1 MKRIATLVSLLVCT
15 SAFANPLSNTSPQS
29 FWQDIEESA
38 LPIEQQIKQLKSRGL
53 QLDKQPL
60 KRRTLSLDENSFRQ
74 LLFSTNNSSFADGSS
89 ARSFRSK
96 QAQIEIDLPL
106 PNGEFV
112 RLQVVDSPVLSEEL
126 ALSHPE
132 IKTWRVVG
140 VDDPAISGRM
150 DFTEKGFH
158 GMLIMADGET
168 IFIDPDKS
176 QSNTYHSL
184 SKRENAAHF
193 NLDFN
198 CDVHGEHSVLSKTE
212 TRQLSAKTLKIK
224 ELAQIP
230 AKKLITYKLA
240 IASTAEFTAKLGG
253 KSLAYS
259 SIVTTVNRVN
269 EIYQRDIGIKLQL
282 VTGEQFVYTNATTD
296 PYTNGDTR
304 SLINENSRNLAN
316 NFGVD
321 NFDIGHVFAQGSL
334 GGLAYVGVA
343 CADAARISDPDNP
356 GQTIILNGIKGGGAT
371 GITDPQG
378 EIFSVDFVS
387 HEIGHQLGAH
397 HTFNSTKQYC
407 GGGGRS
413 SEAAVEPGSGS
424 TIMAYSGLCDTDN
437 LQNDADAM
445 FHWKS
450 IEQINDYTRVAD
462 PAGYTNG
469 SDCGVRTS
477 TGQQLVV
484 DAGGDNAIPLNTP
497 FLLDGAAAGVN
508 ASYTWDQIDI
518 GTASVVDDDRGN
530 NAIIRALL
538 PRANPDR
545 YIPRLSDLFAGTNTL
560 GESLPQTVRD
570 VNFAFVVRDGNGG
583 IGADFK
589 KISTKSTTGF
599 SVTSQSNNQ
608 TLSTTQTINVN
619 WNVGGT
625 NAAPINCNKV
635 DIQLLRVNGV
645 KNMLLADTNNDGS
658 EQFDIPSSTPVMTD
672 ARIMV
677 ACSNQ
682 PFFQISAGNIAIQQS
697 VDNTAPVITITGSTN
712 IEIVKGLSYTDA
724 GATATDDF
732 DSIVSV
738 ITTGIVDTTTL
749 DTYTITYTAT
759 DNAGNTATAT
769 RTVTVIPDT
778 VAPVITLNGLRNI
791 SVYQGVNYND
801 AGATVSDNVDVN
813 IVASS
818 AGTVDTSVLDVYVIT
833 FSAIDAA
840 GNNAIPVTRTITVI
854 ADTIAP
860 VITLNDTSTVEIF
873 VGTNYTDAG
882 ATALDNVDGLVT
894 VSSSGAVDTTI
905 SGSYEITY
913 RAVDNAGNT
922 TVLKR
927 TVNVIADTLAP
938 MISLNGNANIDIIKG
953 LSYVEAGAT
962 ATDNK
967 DGSVA
972 VSISG
977 TVDTSVLDTY
987 TITYTAIDQ
996 AGNSTAV
1003 TRTVKVVA
1011 DTGAPIITLNGDSVV
1026 RILQGSTYVDAG
1038 ASAVD
1043 SIDGQVSVITEGVD
1057 GVDTSVVGNYTIV
1070 YTAVDSSGNTATKA
1084 RVVIVEADSGNK
1096 QSTSNDS
1103 GGGSFGLLLLPLM
1116 MLGLRR
1122 RLLNS
1127 K

>member
-1 MKRIATLVSLLVCT
+1 MLV
-15 SAFANPLSNTSPQS
+15 
-29 FWQDIEESA
+29 
-38 LPIEQQIKQLKSRGL
+38 
-53 QLDKQPL
+53 
-60 KRRTLSLDENSFRQ
+60 
-74 LLFSTNNSSFADGSS
+74 
-89 ARSFRSK
+89 
-96 QAQIEIDLPL
+96 
-106 PNGEFV
+106 
-112 RLQVVDSPVLSEEL
+112 
-126 ALSHPE
+126 
-132 IKTWRVVG
+132 
-140 VDDPAISGRM
+140 
-150 DFTEKGFH
+150 
-158 GMLIMADGET
+158 MADGET
-168 IFIDPDKS
+168 IIIDPDKS

-198 CDVHGEHSVLSKTE
+198 CDVHGEHSVLSNAK
-212 TRQLSAKTLKIK
+212 TRQLSAKTLKVK

-259 SIVTTVNRVN
+259 SIVTTINRVN
-269 EIYQRDIGIKLQL
+269 EIYQRDIGIKLEL
-282 VTGEQFVYTNATTD
+282 VTGEQFVYTDASTD

-316 NFGVD
+316 NYGVA

-343 CADAARISDPDNP
+343 CADSARISDPDNP
-356 GQTIILNGIKGGGAT
+356 SQTIILNGIKGGGAT
-371 GITDPQG
+371 GIIDPQG

-413 SEAAVEPGSGS
+413 STAAVEPGSGS

-450 IEQINDYTRVAD
+450 IEQINNYTRVAD
-462 PAGYTNG
+462 PAGYSNG
-469 SDCGVRTS
+469 SSCGVRTS

-484 DAGGDNAIPLNTP
+484 DAGGDSIIPLNTP
-497 FLLDGAAAGVN
+497 FLLDGVAAGIN

-518 GTASVVDDDRGN
+518 GTASVVDDDRGD

-538 PRANPDR
+538 PSANPDR

-583 IGADFK
+583 IGSDFK

-608 TLSTTQTINVN
+608 TLSTLQTINVN

-677 ACSNQ
+677 ACSSQ
-682 PFFQISAGNIAIQQS
+682 PFFQISAGNITIQQA
-697 VDNTAPVITITGSTN
+697 VDNTAPVITITGSNN
-712 IEIVKGLSYTDA
+712 IEIVKGQTYTDA
-724 GATATDDF
+724 GATATDNF

-738 ITTGIVDTTTL
+738 ITI
-749 DTYTITYTAT
+749 
-759 DNAGNTATAT
+759 
-769 RTVTVIPDT
+769 
-778 VAPVITLNGLRNI
+778 
-791 SVYQGVNYND
+791 
-801 AGATVSDNVDVN
+801 
-813 IVASS
+813 
-818 AGTVDTSVLDVYVIT
+818 GTVDTSVLGVYAIT
-833 FSAIDAA
+833 YSAIDAA

-860 VITLNDTSTVEIF
+860 VITLNDASTVEVF

-882 ATALDNVDGLVT
+882 ATALDNLDGVVT
-894 VSSSGAVDTTI
+894 VSSVGTVDTTTT
-905 SGSYEITY
+905 GSYEITY
-913 RAVDNAGNT
+913 TATDNAGNT
-922 TVLKR
+922 TVVKR
-927 TVNVIADTLAP
+927 TVNVITDTLAP
-938 MISLNGNANIDIIKG
+938 VISLNGSANIDIIKG

-977 TVDTSVLDTY
+977 IVDTSVLNTY

-996 AGNSTAV
+996 AGNSTSV
-1003 TRTVKVVA
+1003 TRIVNVVA
-1011 DTGAPIITLNGDSVV
+1011 DTGAPIITLNGDNVV
-1026 RILQGSTYVDAG
+1026 RILQSSTYIDAG

-1043 SIDGQVSVITEGVD
+1043 SIDGQVSIITEGVD
-1057 GVDTSVVGNYTIV
+1057 NVDTAVVGNYTIV
-1070 YTAVDSSGNTATKA
+1070 YKAVDSSGNTATKA
-1084 RVVIVEADSGNK
+1084 RVVIVEADSGSK
-1096 QSTSNDS
+1096 QLTSSDS
-1103 GGGSFGLLLLPLM
+1103 GGGSFGFLLLPLA

-1127 K
+1127 KT

>member
-15 SAFANPLSNTSPQS
+15 SVFANPLSSSPSQS

-38 LPIEQQIKQLKSRGL
+38 PSITQQIKQLKSRDL
-53 QLDKQPL
+53 QFDKQPL
-60 KRRTLSLDENSFRQ
+60 KKRTLSLDESSFRQ
-74 LLFSTNNSSFADGSS
+74 LLFSADSASFS
-89 ARSFRSK
+89 ARSSRSK
-96 QAQIEIDLPL
+96 QAQAAPQIEIDLPL

-112 RLQVVDSPVLSEEL
+112 RVKAIDSPVLSAEL
-126 ALSHPE
+126 ALTHPE
-132 IKTWRVVG
+132 IKTWRVEG
-140 VDDPAISGRM
+140 VDDPAISGRI

-158 GMLIMADGET
+158 GMLVMADGET
-168 IFIDPDKS
+168 IFIDPDQS

-212 TRQLSAKTLKIK
+212 TRQLSDKTLKIK

-230 AKKLITYKLA
+230 AKKLITYRLA
-240 IASTAEFTAKLGG
+240 VASTAEFTAKLGG

-259 SIVTTVNRVN
+259 SIVTTINRVN

-296 PYTNGDTR
+296 PYTNDDTR
-304 SLINENSRNLAN
+304 SLVNENATNLAN
-316 NFGVD
+316 NFGVA

-343 CADAARISDPDNP
+343 CADAAYIRDPNDSSK
-356 GQTIILNGIKGGGAT
+356 TIILNGIKGGGAT

-378 EIFSVDFVS
+378 ELFSVDFVS

-397 HTFNSTKQYC
+397 HTFNSTAGYC
-407 GGGGRS
+407 AGGRS

-437 LQNDADAM
+437 LQLDADAM

-450 IEQINDYTRVAD
+450 IDQINDYTRVAD
-462 PAGYTNG
+462 PAGYDNG
-469 SDCGVRTS
+469 SNCGVRTS
-477 TGQQLVV
+477 LNQQQPTA
-484 DAGGDNAIPLNTP
+484 DAGGYGTVPFNTP
-497 FLLDGAAAGVN
+497 FVLEGAKSVN
-508 ASYTWDQIDI
+508 GSTYTWDQFDS
-518 GTASVVDDDRGN
+518 GSASAVDVDLGN
-530 NAIIRALL
+530 NAIIRSLL
-538 PRANPDR
+538 PSTNPIR
-545 YIPRLSDLFAGTNTL
+545 YIPRLRDLFAATHTK
-560 GESLPQTVRD
+560 GEQLPQKVRTLA
-570 VNFAFVVRDGNGG
+570 FAFTVRDGNGA
-583 IGADFK
+583 IATMFK
-589 KISTKSTTGF
+589 NINTKSTSGF
-599 SVTSQSNNQ
+599 SVLSQSNNQ

-625 NAAPINCNKV
+625 NVTPINCSKV
-635 DIQLLRVNGV
+635 DIQLLRVDGV
-645 KNMLLADTNNDGS
+645 KNMLLAATNNDGG
-658 EQFDIPSSTPVMTD
+658 EQFDIPSSTPNMTD

-677 ACSNQ
+677 ACSSQ
-682 PFFQISAGNIAIQQS
+682 PFFQISAGNITIQQG
-697 VDNTAPVITITGSTN
+697 VDDTAPVITIIGLNT
-712 IEIVKGLSYTDA
+712 IEIVKGLTYTDA

-732 DSIVSV
+732 DSIVSIV
-738 ITTGIVDTTTL
+738 TAGAVDTTTL
-749 DTYTITYTAT
+749 GTYTITYTAT

-778 VAPVITLNGLRNI
+778 IAPVITLNGSSNI
-791 SVYQGVNYND
+791 SVYQGVNYTD

-813 IVASS
+813 IIASS
-818 AGTVDTSVLDVYVIT
+818 TGSVDTSVLGVYSIT
-833 FSAIDAA
+833 YSAIDSS
-840 GNNAIPVTRTITVI
+840 GNNASAVTRTITVI
-854 ADTIAP
+854 ADTTAP
-860 VITLNDTSTVEIF
+860 VITLNDASTVEVF

-882 ATALDNVDGLVT
+882 ATALDDLDGVVT
-894 VSSSGAVDTTI
+894 VSSVGTVDTTTT
-905 SGSYEITY
+905 GSYEITY
-913 RAVDNAGNT
+913 TAVDNAGNT
-922 TVLKR
+922 TIIKR
-927 TVNVIADTLAP
+927 TVNVISDTVAP
-938 MISLNGNANIDIIKG
+938 LISLNGNANVNIIKG

-977 TVDTSVLDTY
+977 TVDTSVLGTY

-996 AGNSTAV
+996 AGNSAPV
-1003 TRTVKVVA
+1003 TRTVNVVA

-1026 RILQGSTYVDAG
+1026 RLLQGSTYIDAG

-1043 SIDGQVSVITEGVD
+1043 SVDGQVPVIRAGV
-1057 GVDTSVVGNYTIV
+1057 VDTTVAGTYTIV

-1084 RVVIVEADSGNK
+1084 RVVIVEADSGSK
-1096 QSTSNDS
+1096 QTTSSES
-1103 GGGSFGLLLLPLM
+1103 GGGSFGFLLFPLA

-1127 K
+1127 KS